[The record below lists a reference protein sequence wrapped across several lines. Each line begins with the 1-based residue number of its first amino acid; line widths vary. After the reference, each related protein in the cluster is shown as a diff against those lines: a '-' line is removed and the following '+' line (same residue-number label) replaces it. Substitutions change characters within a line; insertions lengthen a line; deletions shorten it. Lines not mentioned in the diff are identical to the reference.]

1 MTNHPTSDPP
11 QDIALYNALRLK
23 LHALYERDQFEIHDK
38 VLVFHDY
45 LKKKYPDARDH
56 RLFHLISGSTLKD
69 FYGDLD
75 FLKPDSVE
83 DFINAEYTAAFPSGK
98 S

>member
-1 MTNHPTSDPP
+1 
-11 QDIALYNALRLK
+11 
-23 LHALYERDQFEIHDK
+23 

-45 LKKKYPDARDH
+45 LKKRYRDARDH

-75 FLKPDSVE
+75 FPKPDSVE
-83 DFINAEYTAAFPSGK
+83 DFINGEYAAAFPGERSRT
-98 S
+98 